1 MRQRQ
6 RKLIGSLAI
15 LAFVPLYVLV
25 AGAVADQRLADAG
38 EFARVSYF
46 VIAGLAWILPI
57 MPLIRWMEGPKS
69 PPPA

>member
-15 LAFVPLYVLV
+15 LAFVPIYVLI
-25 AGAVADQRLADAG
+25 AGAFADRRFADAG
-38 EFARVSYF
+38 EMARLTYF
-46 VIAGLAWILPI
+46 VIAGLAWIVPI
-57 MPLIRWMEGPKS
+57 IPLIRWMEGPKS